1 MKQTAILTLTGT
13 VILLSACAIGPRW
26 QEPNMPVP
34 AEFRG
39 ASISESTMADLPWQV
54 VLSDPDLQSLLR
66 DVFNHNRNLEAM
78 QHNVNAARHY
88 VTVQAAPLF
97 PWLGYGAGASKGM
110 NNSGGSAVVHT
121 SSTTTNP
128 GSASLSA
135 SWELDIWGN
144 TRKRVESAKA
154 QAEAAEEDFNNMR
167 ISLMKSVACGYLQL
181 IMLDEQLVIAKNAM
195 QSYSESL
202 DLFNNRLKGGIGTS
216 QQTAA
221 AQASLSSAA
230 AQVPQLE
237 SQIAAL
243 ENTLSSLAG
252 RMPGPIPRS
261 RTLDDYVNA
270 SDVAPGIP
278 AHVLARRPDIR
289 SKELAMRAA
298 NADIGVAITNF
309 FPQISL
315 TGAMGYASAD
325 LRTAISGHRTGWGVQ
340 ANVTGPLFRGG
351 QLVGDYK
358 IKKEAFMAAKAD
370 YEQTVLNAMSEIS
383 STLTER
389 RKFKD
394 ALANQEKAVE
404 AYQEYVRLA
413 KELYTQGLSNYY
425 EVLTAQQGLFPAQ
438 AQLATMRY
446 QYASCI
452 PTLYTQ
458 LGGGWRDRQND
469 HLDAYGQSTIPQPQE

>member
-243 ENTLSSLAG
+243 ENTLSTLAG

-325 LRTAISGHRTGWGVQ
+325 LRHAIIGHRTGWGVQ

-446 QYASCI
+446 QYAACI